1 LKDKIKLVRL
11 ITGEDIVTEV
21 THFDTSENA
30 HVFKNPIIVVAMPGP
45 PGQPPNIGF
54 APWMPYSK
62 DRTFFIADKNIITM
76 TEPLP
81 QFVQQYTEI
90 NSKIALPNKSLII
103 PGK

>member
-1 LKDKIKLVRL
+1 LTDKIQLIRL
-11 ITGEDIVTEV
+11 ITGEDIVSEARIAENGV
-21 THFDTSENA
+21 TLT
-30 HVFKNPIIVVAMPGP
+30 NPIIVVAMPGP
-45 PGQPPNIGF
+45 SGHPPNIGF

-62 DRTFFIADKNIITM
+62 DRKFLIADKNIITM

-90 NSKIALPNKSLII
+90 NSKIALPSKGLIL